1 MHLELTTN
9 FTPNYIICCS
19 IKLSG
24 TWAPG
29 AGMRGSLMEPPS
41 PFDQPALLDVAGSPG
56 KACNPWSDHT
66 TVFCPRRH
74 ECRLL
79 DQCLGEGS
87 LKGQQ
92 SRGNPLLSYSFRRPQ
107 GKLLEEARINDGRA
121 EGWVLESLR
130 TPSVKDCPWGFP
142 GCGKSNKREKRKRN
156 FSLTEAVIILGF
168 LLCAIMASPNRY
180 KR

>member
-1 MHLELTTN
+1 MHLELITN

-29 AGMRGSLMEPPS
+29 ADMHDSLMEPPS
-41 PFDQPALLDVAGSPG
+41 LFDQPALLHVAGSPG

-66 TVFCPRRH
+66 TVFCPRSH
-74 ECRLL
+74 EGRLL
-79 DQCLGEGS
+79 DQCFGEGS

-92 SRGNPLLSYSFRRPQ
+92 SRGNPLLSFSFRCPQ
-107 GKLLEEARINDGRA
+107 GKLLKEAWLNDGRA

-130 TPSVKDCPWGFP
+130 TPSAKDCPRGLAWLWKKQQKSKKKKKFLSYWSRYYSGLSTLCNHGF
-142 GCGKSNKREKRKRN
+142 
-156 FSLTEAVIILGF
+156 A
-168 LLCAIMASPNRY
+168 
-180 KR
+180 